1 MKKIRY
7 RQLISGISLI
17 ILLTAVLSVPVM
29 AAGAFPFNKYSF
41 EDNTLEV
48 YSHSGDEDDKQSL
61 LDHNLLY
68 GQTVEYSGIGKDGL
82 EEYNQTAR
90 VTFSMP
96 DNFFY
101 LKESYLTDPETPS
114 YFSQETDYFNEY
126 YDVNQTV
133 LGVSYAQNTVDWGI
147 SQKVEEFTLY
157 KPDYGQTIEEAMEI
171 KAEEIKNYS
180 YSAGFLYEENSAEP
194 LIVNKDESGYTII
207 SHFYYDLAFYYDSD
221 GANDITDYFDEVIYY
236 SRIMKIDELPGVFVV
251 ATLEQHI
258 SSSTTIQ
265 DSSFTE
271 YEPIYENEKDRI
283 EGFRNCQ
290 IGEKFVDLNS
300 LMTIT
305 WQDPTVSGSGEET
318 EEPEENEQNVSV
330 TQFAKDQSGEDG
342 GVSVP
347 AAIVIGVLS
356 TGTSVGGAV
365 LAGSRRKK
373 ENEKT
378 PRSGGYKMYI
388 QKDFGDSIR
397 RGGKPVIVRAR
408 MAETDSLGK
417 TIDRPDLTEKISA
430 SSGELTIHKVSFTGK
445 YCEATVSVP
454 KDQNF
459 DEAGISF
466 IFTGEGGTFTNN
478 VIFRVSDGASIKFTG
493 DNVSYRGSNTI
504 SLKCIYGD
512 GFKYSDYFRVLDA
525 PNPPLLKDITAKSTD
540 QFDISF
546 ENTEQPDVFKVI
558 IANKT
563 APLESP
569 SVFFKEEEIELE
581 FSVIVEGEEEP
592 LNGYIYMNP
601 YPEGLSVKSRY
612 QDKKND
618 IEYVRVQAYEKD
630 YHGDLDNKW
639 QVSEL
644 IFTLAVKEGDTSV
657 IDPDGANYSFK
668 SIIGSGGKGSR
679 ADKEESI
686 AKKFKYKEECNI
698 FNDKFTY
705 TFEPNSTLCEPE
717 DGSFYLVLLPSSCEY
732 KGKMYS
738 IDVPLRLQ
746 GLKPDPMEGW
756 EEEYKKL
763 KQRIEMFSIPGEKEK
778 WLNKL
783 EMVALDPKASTA
795 ELRLASKN
803 LIRQYMRYWTV
814 ESIASQ
820 NDAELYDNIVGNL
833 EWIKFF
839 GDCAFSY
846 LMTVYAGPV
855 AEALISPAKDFITES
870 LGELFALWNHHETIT
885 IEKFSIA
892 KYIESAGDNLVS
904 NNIKLT
910 GGWKQ
915 AAKTLAAYFVYSSI
929 KNYLKTWREDG
940 KSDVWGSLVAGFS
953 DMTVQGLKTAAG
965 DLFETCI
972 KKLQNNKLFQEKV
985 GKQIAKF
992 FNDNLGRGRTINL
1005 KDQKIKNVQYQLND
1019 ALGLEGELRKLAG
1032 FEGASKKAQIA
1043 KLDIIQKYLSEFVGK
1058 EAGDVAEYL
1067 DDQYNSE
1074 GSFAIGENGHILFK
1088 LAIQGTEK
1096 NEKYLITIDFNKISF
1111 SLSTGIFGV
1120 MWNLIF
1126 EGVPFA
1132 GAQITIPK
1140 DPPLPAEKK

>member
-101 LKESYLTDPETPS
+101 LKESYLTDPENPS
-114 YFSQETDYFNEY
+114 YFSQESDHFYEW
-126 YDVNQTV
+126 YDLKQTV
-133 LGVSYAQNTVDWGI
+133 AGVSTADNTVDWGI

-207 SHFYYDLAFYYDSD
+207 SHFYYDLAFYYDPN

-454 KDQNF
+454 KDQKI

-478 VIFRVSDGASIKFTG
+478 VIFRVTDGASIKFTG

-668 SIIGSGGKGSR
+668 SIIGSGGKGSS

-717 DGSFYLVLLPSSCEY
+717 DGSFYLVLLPSTCEY

-756 EEEYKKL
+756 DEEYKKL
-763 KQRIEMFSIPGEKEK
+763 QKRIEMFSIPGEKGK

-783 EMVALDPKASTA
+783 EMVALDPKASTE
-795 ELRLASKN
+795 ELRIASKY
-803 LIRQYMRYWTV
+803 LVRQYMRYWTV
-814 ESIASQ
+814 EGIASL
-820 NDAELYDNIVGNL
+820 NDAELYDDIVGQL

-846 LMTVYAGPV
+846 LVNAYAGPV
-855 AEALISPAKDFITES
+855 AEALISPAKDFIAES

-892 KYIESAGDNLVS
+892 KYLEAAGDNLVS
-904 NNIKLT
+904 NNIDLA

-929 KNYLKTWREDG
+929 KNYIKTWREKG
-940 KSDVWGSLVAGFS
+940 KSDVWGSIVSGFA
-953 DMTVQGLKTAAG
+953 DMTAQGLKTAASE
-965 DLFETCI
+965 LFKGCI
-972 KKLQNNKLFQEKV
+972 KNLKKNEKFQKFV
-985 GKQIAKF
+985 GQRIAKF
-992 FNDNLGRGRTINL
+992 FNDNLGRGRTFNL

-1019 ALGLEGELRKLAG
+1019 ALGFEGELRKLAG
-1032 FEGASKKAQIA
+1032 FEGASKKVKIE
-1043 KLDIIQKYLSEFVGK
+1043 KLGIIEKYLSEFVGK

-1088 LAIQGTEK
+1088 IAIQGTEK